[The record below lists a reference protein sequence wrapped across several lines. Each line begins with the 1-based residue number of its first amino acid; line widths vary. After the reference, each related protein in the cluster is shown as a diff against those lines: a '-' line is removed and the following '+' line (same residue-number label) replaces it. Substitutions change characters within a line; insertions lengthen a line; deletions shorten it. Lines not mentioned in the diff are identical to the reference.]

1 MDYLFLILG
10 LVILIFSGEFLVRGA
25 VSLAI
30 IFNISKLVIAMTI
43 VSFGTSAP
51 ELLISLKAAHGG
63 HPDIAIGNV
72 VGSNIANITLILG
85 ISAIFSVIKINKNTL
100 RLDWPVMFSF
110 SVLLYLFLLD
120 SVLSSFEGAILLSL
134 LFVFGFYL
142 FYKSKKEG
150 VVAIESADEIDVVA
164 KPNVL
169 KSVFFIVLGSAG
181 LVLGADW
188 MLESSVNIAQKW
200 NISERVIGITII
212 AFGTSLPELVTSLVA
227 IYRKQDDISV
237 GNLIGSNIFN
247 ISAILGI
254 TSIVSPIQV
263 SQEIIQFDLLL
274 MLFASFIIF
283 PLMVHKKSL
292 STLKGAFLFLFYISF
307 MVFLYY
313 KN

>member
-1 MDYLFLILG
+1 MDYFFLALG
-10 LVILIFSGEFLVRGA
+10 LIVLIFSGEFLVRGA
-25 VSLAI
+25 VNLAI
-30 IFNISKLVIAMTI
+30 FFKISKLVIAMTI

-51 ELLISLKAAHGG
+51 ELFISLKAALGG

-85 ISAIFSVIKINKNTL
+85 LTAIFSVIKVNINSLK
-100 RLDWPVMFSF
+100 LDWPVMFAF
-110 SVLLYLFLLD
+110 SLLLYLFLLN
-120 SVLSSFEGAILLSL
+120 SVLSSIEGVILLSL

-150 VVAIESADEIDVVA
+150 VAAIDTDEIETVQ
-164 KPNVL
+164 KPNIL
-169 KSVFFIVLGSAG
+169 KSIFFIILGSVG

-212 AFGTSLPELVTSLVA
+212 AFGTSLPELVTSIVA

-254 TSIVSPIQV
+254 TSIISPIKV

-274 MLFASFIIF
+274 MLLASFIIF
-283 PLMVHKKSL
+283 PLMLHKKTL
-292 STLKGAFLFLFYISF
+292 STWKGAFLFLFYVSYI
-307 MVFLYY
+307 VFLYY
-313 KN
+313 KH